1 MAANDLRAQ
10 MHCSMAQA
18 LRRRNWQWTRA
29 WRCFRTSCCGCSRI
43 ATNGAKQSPPFV
55 LFNIVLFNIVVVVKR
70 AFVDMA
76 GDLKWSY
83 TSVVRLSSVVVTS
96 QFLVEWSEIR
106 ASWTFRDSA
115 RVFTMLPVLCYP
127 ILDLAYQMLVLLP
140 NSKIQRFAFLTGA
153 FRETLRRV
161 GENLLD
167 HRNWDDLYPVLS
179 VSYTSF
185 WTIITHANS
194 LRIKSPLKTIQDV
207 YLKHLKRL

>member
-1 MAANDLRAQ
+1 
-10 MHCSMAQA
+10 
-18 LRRRNWQWTRA
+18 
-29 WRCFRTSCCGCSRI
+29 
-43 ATNGAKQSPPFV
+43 
-55 LFNIVLFNIVVVVKR
+55 
-70 AFVDMA
+70 
-76 GDLKWSY
+76 
-83 TSVVRLSSVVVTS
+83 
-96 QFLVEWSEIR
+96 
-106 ASWTFRDSA
+106 
-115 RVFTMLPVLCYP
+115 MLPVLCYP

-167 HRNWDDLYPVLS
+167 HRNLDDLYPVLS

-207 YLKHLKRL
+207 HLKHLKRLHKIWVRLVRGYETSGKPLEVLFRGSAVKPPVRVLVGLSST